1 MLTGGVN
8 YLNLFLRLVFFPIQA
23 GVSVFLYKTIHRT
36 VPQMDENVA
45 ALMGLLYYVTT
56 PKSIFIPEYSNLH
69 NWFFALMVLC
79 LLRYFGAKDSEG
91 RQTAG
96 ELRWLVLAGIFMTCD
111 VLAYPSMVLVFL
123 CCLVFLLVRRSEK
136 KWKELCAYVLPC
148 VASAAVMFTYLLSYM
163 TPQKMLE
170 MAGEIL
176 GEGSH
181 QTTVGEKLLGWGSSL
196 GEMAMILLCALL
208 VSLGIR
214 WFIEKVWKKKLPGLL
229 QLPGMLFF
237 VIVFLIQIW
246 FWLFSSFN
254 AIYPQLLLMAVS
266 LTGCYIYL
274 RRDKTERL
282 FYELILLAFVNYF
295 RYFCCLTG
303 DRCCWSPISLWEQ
316 WPDWYVWETTG
327 RRKTPQERRQFRS
340 CA

>member
-1 MLTGGVN
+1 
-8 YLNLFLRLVFFPIQA
+8 
-23 GVSVFLYKTIHRT
+23 
-36 VPQMDENVA
+36 MDENVA

-111 VLAYPSMVLVFL
+111 VLAYPSMVLVF
-123 CCLVFLLVRRSEK
+123 F
-136 KWKELCAYVLPC
+136 VLPGI
-148 VASAAVMFTYLLSYM
+148 SAGA
-163 TPQKMLE
+163 QIREKMERTLCLCTVLCGKCGSNVYISSE
-170 MAGEIL
+170 LYDTAENVGDGRRDPV

-214 WFIEKVWKKKLPGLL
+214 WFIEKVWKKNFPDCYS
-229 QLPGMLFF
+229 FRACC
-237 VIVFLIQIW
+237 
-246 FWLFSSFN
+246 FS
-254 AIYPQLLLMAVS
+254 
-266 LTGCYIYL
+266 
-274 RRDKTERL
+274 
-282 FYELILLAFVNYF
+282 
-295 RYFCCLTG
+295 
-303 DRCCWSPISLWEQ
+303 
-316 WPDWYVWETTG
+316 
-327 RRKTPQERRQFRS
+327 
-340 CA
+340 